1 MNSVLLVSFVSLAA
15 SLDRVKGIKKLGGGF
30 LGARLLHSSLSPVG
44 AMFHDPIQQTLVK
57 ADVHAGFF
65 ALNPLVLQNLCALR
79 KEFLV
84 KDRNLN
90 EPRLI
95 FFRGE
100 RHLSLFFHK
109 IWI

>member
-15 SLDRVKGIKKLGGGF
+15 SLDRVKGIKNLGGGF

-44 AMFHDPIQQTLVK
+44 AMFHDPIQQSLFK
-57 ADVHAGFF
+57 ADVSAGFF
-65 ALNPLVLQNLCALR
+65 ALNPLVFQNLCALR
-79 KEFLV
+79 QELLV
-84 KDRNLN
+84 EDRILN

-95 FFRGE
+95 FLRGK
-100 RHLSLFFHK
+100 RHLSPFFHK